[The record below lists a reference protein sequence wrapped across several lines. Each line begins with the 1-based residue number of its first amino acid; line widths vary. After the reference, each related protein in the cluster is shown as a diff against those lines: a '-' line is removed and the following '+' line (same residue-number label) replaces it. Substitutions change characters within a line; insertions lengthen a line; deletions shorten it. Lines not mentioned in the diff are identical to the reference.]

1 MAKDNKKLKCRQQG
15 IIIIFSPPT
24 STVKAFG
31 QHIIDFSNLIWGTPL
46 LVLLLGG
53 GLFFLIYSR
62 LIPFRYI
69 RHAIQILTGKYD
81 DPNEPGQI
89 NHYQALS
96 TALSGTVGM
105 GNVSGVAVAITMGG
119 PGAIFWMWISA
130 LLGVAT
136 KFFTCSL
143 AVMYRGTDSEGEL
156 QGGPMYFI
164 TEGLGK
170 NWKPL
175 AVFFSLAGMVGVSPM
190 FQSNQLTQVIGDVIL
205 SPNGIQTGFYS
216 RLITGLIIT
225 LVVSLVIFGG
235 IKRIGKVAGNL
246 VPLMII
252 LYVIAV
258 LFIIFSQP
266 DQIIPGFRTIFE
278 DAFSGQAVLGGAL
291 GSLIVEGVRRAAFSN
306 EAGIGTAP
314 MAHGAAKTSEPIREG
329 LVAML
334 GPMIDTLLICTM
346 TALAIIMTGVWM
358 DPGSDGISVTV
369 EAFEQ
374 GMPGI
379 GPYILILCVTVFAVT
394 SLFAFPYYG
403 AKCFSFVFGAK
414 YKIIYNILY
423 VISISMG
430 AVGTLRVVISIFDS
444 AYALMAFPTMLAT
457 LLLSPRV
464 IRETKKYIGKYKAQK
479 SSKSN

>member
-1 MAKDNKKLKCRQQG
+1 MNT
-15 IIIIFSPPT
+15 I
-24 STVKAFG
+24 G

-46 LVLLLGG
+46 MVLLLGG

-62 LIPFRYI
+62 LIPFRFV
-69 RHAIQILTGKYD
+69 RHAIQILTGRYD

-105 GNVSGVAVAITMGG
+105 GNVSGVAIAITTGG

-143 AVMYRGTDSEGEL
+143 AVMYRGKDSAGEV

-175 AVFFSLAGMVGVSPM
+175 AIFFSLAGMVGVSPM
-190 FQSNQLTQVIGDVIL
+190 FQSNQLTQVIGDVVL
-205 SPNGIQTGFYS
+205 SPNGIQTGFHT
-216 RLITGLIIT
+216 RLITGLAIT

-246 VPLMII
+246 VPLMVIF
-252 LYVIAV
+252 YVIAV

-266 DQIIPGFRTIFE
+266 DRIIPGFRIIFE
-278 DAFSGQAVLGGAL
+278 DAFSGNAVLGGAL
-291 GSLIVEGVRRAAFSN
+291 GSLVVVGVRRAAFSN

-334 GPMIDTLLICTM
+334 GPIVDTLLICTM
-346 TALAIIMTGVWM
+346 TALAIVMTGVWNE
-358 DPGSDGISVTV
+358 PGSDGISVTV
-369 EAFEQ
+369 QAFEK

-379 GPYILILCVTVFAVT
+379 GPYLLILCVTVFAVT

-403 AKCFSFVFGAK
+403 AKCFGFIFGAK
-414 YKIIYNILY
+414 YKIIYSILY
-423 VISISMG
+423 VISISIG
-430 AVGTLRVVISIFDS
+430 ALGTLRVVISIFDS

-457 LLLSPRV
+457 ILLSPKV
-464 IRETKKYIGKYKAQK
+464 IRETKNYIRKYKAQA
-479 SSKSN
+479 SKR

>member
-1 MAKDNKKLKCRQQG
+1 LK
-15 IIIIFSPPT
+15 I
-24 STVKAFG
+24 FG

-46 LVLLLGG
+46 LLLLLGG

-69 RHAIQILTGKYD
+69 RHAIQILRGYYD
-81 DPNEPGQI
+81 DPDEPGHI

-105 GNVSGVAVAITMGG
+105 GNVSGVAVAITTGG

-130 LLGVAT
+130 ILGVAT
-136 KFFTCSL
+136 KYFTCSL
-143 AVMYRGTDSEGEL
+143 AVMYRGKDSNGEI

-175 AVFFSLAGMVGVSPM
+175 AVFFSLAGMVGVSPL

-205 SPNGIQTGFYS
+205 LPNGIQTGFQT
-216 RLITGLIIT
+216 RLLTGVVLTIIVS
-225 LVVSLVIFGG
+225 VVVFGG
-235 IKRIGKVAGNL
+235 IKRIGKVAGKL
-246 VPLMII
+246 VPLMVI
-252 LYVIAV
+252 LYIIAV

-266 DQIIPGFRTIFE
+266 GQIIPGFRIIFE

-291 GSLIVEGVRRAAFSN
+291 GSLIIEGVRRAAFSN

-334 GPMIDTLLICTM
+334 GPMVDTLLICTM
-346 TALAIIMTGVWM
+346 TALAIIMTGVWTNP
-358 DPGSDGISVTV
+358 DNDGISVTV
-369 EAFEQ
+369 QAFEK
-374 GMPGI
+374 GIPGI
-379 GPYILILCVTVFAVT
+379 GPYLLILCVTVFAIT

-403 AKCFSFVFGAK
+403 AKCFGFVFGAR
-414 YKIIYNILY
+414 YKIIYSILY
-423 VISISMG
+423 VLSISVG

-457 LLLSPRV
+457 ILLSPAV
-464 IRETKKYIGKYKAQK
+464 IRETKKYLKKYKSQK
-479 SSKSN
+479 NIKPC